1 MISAQTCTF
10 GSPVSLRLP
19 LLACIALLLSAC
31 ASQMPDQ
38 SSQLPPIPAA
48 PSIQSQWQE
57 YQQLLG
63 SLEFWNLEGK
73 LGIRTPNDS
82 GSAHLNW
89 KQRPE
94 QFAIHLSGPLG
105 QGSIWIRGDDTQ
117 VSLERS
123 GEETLYATT
132 PEQLMYNAMG
142 WWLPVSDLHF
152 WVKGIPAPDTPI
164 EEQQRNDDGTLM
176 SLTQNQW
183 QLSYSRYQQSKGW
196 YLPTKVI
203 ARHFPAGQQDAIK
216 LTLIIKDWQLNG
228 FPLDQATTMNHQ

>member
-1 MISAQTCTF
+1 MTSAPTHTF
-10 GSPVSLRLP
+10 GSLISLRP
-19 LLACIALLLSAC
+19 ALLAGIVLLLSAC

-48 PSIQSQWQE
+48 PSIQTQWKD

-63 SLEFWNLEGK
+63 SFGFWNVEGK

-82 GSAHLNW
+82 GSAYLNW
-89 KQRPE
+89 KQQPE

-105 QGSIWIRGDDTQ
+105 QGSIWIRGDNTQ

-123 GEETLYATT
+123 GEETLYAPS

-142 WWLPVSDLHF
+142 WWLPVSDLHY

-164 EEQQRNDDGTLM
+164 ENQQRNDDGTLL

-203 ARHFPAGQQDAIK
+203 AQYRPAGQQDAIK
-216 LTLIIKDWQLNG
+216 LTLIIKNWQLNG
-228 FPLDQATTMNHQ
+228 LPLEQIATMNNQ